1 MGTTTM
7 GVKLD
12 EATRDRIKSA
22 AQRIDRTPHWL
33 IKQAIF
39 NYLER
44 LENGSDIPEIPAT
57 AAAGQAE
64 ADDIMPQ
71 LQEESHQPFL
81 EFAEQILPQSVNRAA
96 ITAAYRRPETEAVP
110 MLLEQA
116 RLPADLAKATHKMAY
131 DIAEKLRNQKSANGR
146 AGMVQ
151 GLLQE
156 FSLSSQEGVALMCLA
171 EALLRIP
178 DKPTRDALIRDKI
191 SNGNWHSHLG
201 RSPSL
206 FVNAATWGLLFTG
219 KLVAT
224 HNEANL
230 SRSLNRIIGKSGEPL
245 IRKGVDMAM
254 RLMGEQFVTGETI
267 AEALANARKLEDK
280 GFRYSYDMLGE
291 AALTEADAQA
301 YLVSY
306 QQAIHA
312 IGKASNG
319 RGIYEGPGIS
329 IKLSA
334 LHPRYSRA
342 QYERVMEEL
351 YPRLL
356 SLTLQARQY
365 DIGINIDAEEADRL
379 EISLDLLEKLCF
391 EPQLAGWNGIGFV
404 IQAYQKRCPFAID
417 AVIDMAQRSRRRL
430 MIRLVKGA
438 YWDSEI
444 KRAQMDGLEGY
455 PVLHPQ
461 GLHRRF
467 LPGLRPQTAGGAK
480 PDLSAVRYP

>member
-12 EATRDRIKSA
+12 DATRERIKSA
-22 AQRIDRTPHWL
+22 ATRIDRTPHWL

-39 NYLER
+39 SYLEQ
-44 LENGSDIPEIPAT
+44 LENSDTLPELPALLSG
-57 AAAGQAE
+57 AANESDEAPTPAE
-64 ADDIMPQ
+64 EP
-71 LQEESHQPFL
+71 HQPFL
-81 EFAEQILPQSVNRAA
+81 DFAEQILPQSVSRAA
-96 ITAAYRRPETEAVP
+96 ITAAYRRPETEAVS

-116 RLPADLAKATHKMAY
+116 RLPQPVAEQAHKLAYQLAD
-131 DIAEKLRNQKSANGR
+131 KLRNQKNASGR

-178 DKPTRDALIRDKI
+178 DKATRDALIRDKI
-191 SNGNWHSHLG
+191 SNGNWQSHIG

-219 KLVAT
+219 KLVST
-224 HNEANL
+224 HNEAIL

-267 AEALANARKLEDK
+267 AEALANARKLEEK

-291 AALTEADAQA
+291 AALTAADAQA
-301 YLVSY
+301 YMVSY

-342 QYERVMEEL
+342 QYDRVME
-351 YPRLL
+351 
-356 SLTLQARQY
+356 
-365 DIGINIDAEEADRL
+365 
-379 EISLDLLEKLCF
+379 
-391 EPQLAGWNGIGFV
+391 
-404 IQAYQKRCPFAID
+404 
-417 AVIDMAQRSRRRL
+417 
-430 MIRLVKGA
+430 
-438 YWDSEI
+438 
-444 KRAQMDGLEGY
+444 
-455 PVLHPQ
+455 
-461 GLHRRF
+461 
-467 LPGLRPQTAGGAK
+467 
-480 PDLSAVRYP
+480 

>member
-1 MGTTTM
+1 MGSTTM

-12 EATRDRIKSA
+12 DATRERIKQA
-22 AQRIDRTPHWL
+22 ATQLDRTPHWL

-44 LENGSDIPEIPAT
+44 VESGDALPELPGQTNGTESE
-57 AAAGQAE
+57 QAE
-64 ADDIMPQ
+64 ASVPNDEP
-71 LQEESHQPFL
+71 HQPFL
-81 EFAEQILPQSVNRAA
+81 EFAEQILPQSVSRAA
-96 ITAAYRRPETEAVP
+96 ITAAWRRAETDAVP

-116 RLPADLAKATHKMAY
+116 RLPEPVGERAQKLAY
-131 DIAEKLRNQKSANGR
+131 RLAEKLRNQKTATGR

-151 GLLQE
+151 SLLQE

-178 DKPTRDALIRDKI
+178 DKATRDALIRDKI
-191 SNGNWHSHLG
+191 SNGNWQSHIG

-219 KLVAT
+219 RLVST
-224 HNEANL
+224 HNEASL

-267 AEALANARKLEDK
+267 AEALANARKLEEK

-291 AALTEADAQA
+291 AALTATDAQA
-301 YLVSY
+301 YMVSY

-342 QYERVMEEL
+342 
-351 YPRLL
+351 
-356 SLTLQARQY
+356 
-365 DIGINIDAEEADRL
+365 
-379 EISLDLLEKLCF
+379 
-391 EPQLAGWNGIGFV
+391 
-404 IQAYQKRCPFAID
+404 
-417 AVIDMAQRSRRRL
+417 
-430 MIRLVKGA
+430 
-438 YWDSEI
+438 
-444 KRAQMDGLEGY
+444 
-455 PVLHPQ
+455 
-461 GLHRRF
+461 
-467 LPGLRPQTAGGAK
+467 
-480 PDLSAVRYP
+480 